1 MVIKF
6 SRINMKLIISLNKI
20 ADNDHHKSNKFSRI
34 NIKSIYLF
42 FKNDLK
48 KYGIIHGY
56 NKFPRIFVFLGC
68 KINNSLKYF

>member
-1 MVIKF
+1 MDNGYQIFTDKYE
-6 SRINMKLIISLNKI
+6 INYFINKI

-48 KYGIIHGY
+48 KIWNY
-56 NKFPRIFVFLGC
+56 PRI
-68 KINNSLKYF
+68 